1 MPRPTLTSIADKLEV
16 IHKDVQELKDNKV
29 DKNTNELV
37 IKQIDDKIKDVQS
50 DVRNINTYGK
60 WLILLIGGALLT
72 AIIRL
77 VIK

>member
-1 MPRPTLTSIADKLEV
+1 MPRFTLTSIADKLEV
-16 IHKDVQELKDNKV
+16 IHKDVQELKQGKV
-29 DKNTNELV
+29 DKDTNELV

-50 DVRNINTYGK
+50 DVRNINAYGK

>member
-1 MPRPTLTSIADKLEV
+1 MTRPTLATIHDKLEV
-16 IHKDVQELKDNKV
+16 IHRDIERLQTGKV
-29 DKNTNELV
+29 DKNVNELV
-37 IKQIDDKIKDVQS
+37 IKQIDEKIKDVQS
-50 DVRNINTYGK
+50 DVHNINAYGK

>member
-1 MPRPTLTSIADKLEV
+1 MPRPTLQSIHDKLEV

-50 DVRNINTYGK
+50 DVRNINAYGK
-60 WLILLIGGALLT
+60 WMILLIGGALLT

>member
-1 MPRPTLTSIADKLEV
+1 MPRPTLQSIHDKLEV
-16 IHKDVQELKDNKV
+16 IEAEVQELKDNKV

-50 DVRNINTYGK
+50 DVRNINAYGK
-60 WLILLIGGALLT
+60 WMILLIGGALLT

>member
-16 IHKDVQELKDNKV
+16 IHKDVQDLKQSKV

-37 IKQIDDKIKDVQS
+37 IKQIDEKIQDVQS
-50 DVRNINTYGK
+50 DVRNINAYGK

>member
-1 MPRPTLTSIADKLEV
+1 MARPTLTSIHDKLEV
-16 IHKDVQELKDNKV
+16 IHKDVQELKQGKV
-29 DKNTNELV
+29 DKDTNELV

-50 DVRNINTYGK
+50 DVRNINAYGK

>member
-1 MPRPTLTSIADKLEV
+1 MPRPTLASIHDKLET

>member
-1 MPRPTLTSIADKLEV
+1 MPRITLNSIHDKLEV

-37 IKQIDDKIKDVQS
+37 IKQIDEKIKDVQS
-50 DVRNINTYGK
+50 DVRNINAYGK
-60 WLILLIGGALLT
+60 WMILLIGGALLT

>member
-1 MPRPTLTSIADKLEV
+1 MPRPTLQSIADKLEV
-16 IHKDVQELKDNKV
+16 IHKDVQHLKQNKV

-37 IKQIDDKIKDVQS
+37 IKQIDEKIQDVQS
-50 DVRNINTYGK
+50 DVRNINAYGK
-60 WLILLIGGALLT
+60 YLILLIGGALLT

>member
-1 MPRPTLTSIADKLEV
+1 MPRPTLQSIHDKLEI
-16 IHKDVQELKDNKV
+16 IHNDVQELKQNKV

-50 DVRNINTYGK
+50 DVRNINAYGK
-60 WLILLIGGALLT
+60 WMILLIGGALLT

>member
-1 MPRPTLTSIADKLEV
+1 MPRPTLQSIHDKLEV

-50 DVRNINTYGK
+50 DVRNINAYGK

>member
-1 MPRPTLTSIADKLEV
+1 MARPTLQSIHDKLEV
-16 IHKDVQELKDNKV
+16 IHKDVQDLKQSKV

-37 IKQIDDKIKDVQS
+37 IKQIDEKIKDVQS
-50 DVRNINTYGK
+50 DVRNINAYGK